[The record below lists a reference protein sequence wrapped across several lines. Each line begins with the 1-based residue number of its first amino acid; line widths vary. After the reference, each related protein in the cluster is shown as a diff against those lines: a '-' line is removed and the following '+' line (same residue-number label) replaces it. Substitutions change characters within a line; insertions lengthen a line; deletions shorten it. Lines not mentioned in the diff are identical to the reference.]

1 MTTILVVV
9 NLVVLPINR
18 NVCMEDLMV
27 HNLVALHKGW
37 QKWPQMA
44 KEGSRNG
51 KKRQKY
57 QIS

>member
-1 MTTILVVV
+1 MTTTLVVQV
-9 NLVVLPINR
+9 MPINR

-27 HNLVALHKGW
+27 HNLVALPKGC

-44 KEGSRNG
+44 KEGSQNG

-57 QIS
+57 QFL